1 MTPNEMELLLNYS
14 FLIVIS
20 YLLIRL
26 YKINQKK
33 EFFLAK
39 FLKDAIQ
46 MPLEINYESKSNN

>member
-1 MTPNEMELLLNYS
+1 MELLLNYS

>member
-1 MTPNEMELLLNYS
+1 MMMPRIKRV
-14 FLIVIS
+14 FIKK
-20 YLLIRL
+20 